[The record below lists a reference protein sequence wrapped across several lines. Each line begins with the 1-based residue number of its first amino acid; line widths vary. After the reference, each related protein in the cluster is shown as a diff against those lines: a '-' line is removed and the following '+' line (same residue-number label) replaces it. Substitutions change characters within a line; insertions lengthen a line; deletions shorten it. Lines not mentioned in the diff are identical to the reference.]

1 MRVISGTAKGKKLKA
16 PSGYDTRPITDR
28 IKEALFNVIGS
39 DIKDARFLDL
49 FAGSGSVGIEALS
62 RGAELVILVDSG
74 KEAIRTIH
82 YNLDICGFEK
92 GYEVYRQDVFAA
104 IRALL
109 RRGIKFDLIYIDP
122 PFTNE
127 KLFEQ
132 VITALDK
139 QIILNADGIIIMRTP
154 RRKSLPLV
162 FENLQCYRVND
173 YGESTLYY
181 YHLIKEEAAGDGNI

>member
-16 PSGYDTRPITDR
+16 PAGCDTRPITDR
-28 IKEALFNVIGS
+28 IKEALFNVIGP
-39 DIKDARFLDL
+39 DIRDARFLDL

-82 YNLDICGFEK
+82 CNLQTCGFNK
-92 GYEVYRQDVFAA
+92 DYEVYRQDVFAA

-109 RRGIKFDLIYIDP
+109 RREIKFDLIYIDP
-122 PFTNE
+122 PFTVE

-132 VITALDK
+132 VLTTLNE
-139 QIILNADGIIIMRTP
+139 QIILKPDGIIIIRAP
-154 RRKSLPLV
+154 RRKSLPLL

-181 YHLIKEEAAGDGNI
+181 YHLIN

>member
-127 KLFEQ
+127 KLFDQ
-132 VITALDK
+132 VLTALDK
-139 QIILNADGIIIMRTP
+139 QIILNSDGSIIIRAP